1 MKPGDVAPSSGAAR
15 RDGARDV
22 WLVVASLA
30 MVAAYA
36 ALPFLRLSGEGW
48 GRGWNLVAYWFYS
61 TPIVLL
67 TGIVMAWRM
76 LRAEAAARRAAWLL
90 PMAALLY
97 PLVAYLVIRSTNTGG

>member
-1 MKPGDVAPSSGAAR
+1 MKTGDVAPSSGAAR

-36 ALPFLRLSGEGW
+36 ALPFLRPSGEGW

-90 PMAALLY
+90 PMAAMLY
-97 PLVAYLVIRSTNTGG
+97 PLVA